1 MSRDLKII
9 DSNIALLSKDFHV
22 DPEVCNNPGHY
33 ETYLQQGALID
44 YKKGI
49 GVTYVMVE
57 NDKKIVGYV
66 TVKAASLITDGGESH
81 KIGYPA
87 IEISELAV
95 DKDYRGQGIGYELV
109 ESAIAIGLLLNENY
123 LGVQYLV
130 LCADRNAV
138 AFYEKPRLGLRKLDE
153 ISDVPRE
160 DWNMDCVPMYKKIVV
175 LL

>member
-1 MSRDLKII
+1 MSRDLKLI
-9 DSNIALLSKDFHV
+9 DRDIVSLAWDFHV
-22 DPEVCNNPGHY
+22 DPDVCNNPEHY

-44 YKKGI
+44 HKKGL

-57 NDKKIVGYV
+57 EDKKIVGYV
-66 TVKAASLITDGGESH
+66 TLKAASLVTESGESH
-81 KIGYPA
+81 KVGYPA

-109 ESAIAIGLLLNENY
+109 EAAIVTGQMLNENF

-138 AFYEKPRLGLRKLDE
+138 EFYEKPRLGLRKVDTYTD
-153 ISDVPRE
+153 IPRE

-175 LL
+175 ML